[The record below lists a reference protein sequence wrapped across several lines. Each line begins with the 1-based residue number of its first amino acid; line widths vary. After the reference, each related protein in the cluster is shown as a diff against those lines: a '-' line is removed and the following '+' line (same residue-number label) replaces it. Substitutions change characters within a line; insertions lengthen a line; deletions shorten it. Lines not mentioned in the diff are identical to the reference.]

1 MEIAIGWVQ
10 AVKKVSDA
18 VTSARPVGNAALLV
32 LLVDVK
38 LLPLWKF
45 LRFSG
50 SIATSKLKDGYCA
63 GIWQLSDELKEIG
76 MKICMVTTKFL
87 LLLAALGAMV
97 SVSAQSEVDLEDSD
111 NQVGYSLGVN
121 IGMNLLQQGIT
132 ADVQV
137 DAFIAGL
144 SDALSDTVQMD
155 EAAMTTAI
163 QLFVQQQ
170 QEAAQSALA
179 DNLAASEAFLAE
191 NGQQDGVVTLPSG
204 LQYRVLASG
213 EGESP
218 TTTDSVLAHYHGTLT
233 DGTVFDS
240 SVDRGEPATF
250 GLSQVIAGW
259 TEALQLMKVGDKWRL
274 FIPPSLAYGEAS
286 PTPAIPPNS
295 ALIFDVELLEI
306 R

>member
-18 VTSARPVGNAALLV
+18 VKSARPVGNAALLV

-45 LRFSG
+45 LRFSS

-63 GIWQLSDELKEIG
+63 GIWQLCDELKEIG
-76 MKICMVTTKFL
+76 MKICTVTTKFL

-97 SVSAQSEVDLEDSD
+97 SVSAQSEIDLEDSD

-137 DAFIAGL
+137 DAFLAGL

-250 GLSQVIAGW
+250 GVSQVIAGW

-274 FIPPSLAYGEAS
+274 FIPPGLAYSEAS

>member
-18 VTSARPVGNAALLV
+18 VTSARPVENAALLV

-50 SIATSKLKDGYCA
+50 SIATSKLKDGYLA
-63 GIWQLSDELKEIG
+63 GLWQLSDELKEIG

-97 SVSAQSEVDLEDSD
+97 SVSAQSEIDLEDSD

-137 DAFIAGL
+137 DAFMAGL

-155 EAAMTTAI
+155 EAAMMTAI
-163 QLFVQQQ
+163 QSFVQQQ
-170 QEAAQSALA
+170 QEAAQSALT
-179 DNLAASEAFLAE
+179 DNLAVSEAFLAE

-250 GLSQVIAGW
+250 GVSQVIAGW

-274 FIPPSLAYGEAS
+274 FIPPGLAYGEAS

>member
-63 GIWQLSDELKEIG
+63 GMWQLSDELKEIG

>member
-50 SIATSKLKDGYCA
+50 SIATSKLKDEYCA
-63 GIWQLSDELKEIG
+63 GKWRLSDELKEIG
-76 MKICMVTTKFL
+76 MKICTVTTKFL

-163 QLFVQQQ
+163 QLFMQQQ

-179 DNLAASEAFLAE
+179 DNLAASETFLAE